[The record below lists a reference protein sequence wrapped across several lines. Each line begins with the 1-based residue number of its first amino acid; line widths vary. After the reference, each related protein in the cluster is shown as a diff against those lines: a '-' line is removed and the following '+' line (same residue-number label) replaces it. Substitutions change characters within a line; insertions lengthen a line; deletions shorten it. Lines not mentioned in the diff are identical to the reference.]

1 MKVIIA
7 LASTPRSLAGVP
19 RHAINLTRCLLSR
32 PEISEVHLIAA
43 PWQTGFAREAS
54 PMSDS
59 RFNLHAAHI
68 GSNTVSRNLWYY
80 NQLPA
85 LAQQL
90 SADLVHLAYPVPVR
104 SGAFQCP
111 TVVTLHDLYPYDIP
125 ENFGFPKV
133 WVSRAI
139 LRQCLR
145 NVDAIACV
153 SNFTLSR
160 LQDLDKQLAR
170 KASVVPNSVERDP
183 RPEDMAAPVECAGHP
198 FVLCVAQHRRNKNI
212 SLALRAFHALLRSG
226 ERPLSTRFLLVGN
239 QGPETSA
246 IRGLA
251 ASLGITKNIVELT
264 GISDAQL
271 QWCYRNCLLLVAPSA
286 IEGFGLPVAEALLAG
301 CPVVCSDIPAFREV
315 GNSNCLYF
323 SLGARQVDLLT
334 DAMSKAL
341 RMPVPK
347 ATSLPKFSTQVIGHQ
362 YLNLY
367 RAQFPTEQIDV
378 GITHVPYEISTERPF
393 PL

>member
-1 MKVIIA
+1 MKVLVTAISFSPKI
-7 LASTPRSLAGVP
+7 SGIQ
-19 RHAINLTRCLLSR
+19 RHAFNLVRCLLAH
-32 PEISEVHLIAA
+32 PEVSAVHLVIA
-43 PWQTGFAREAS
+43 PWQQAMVKSAGLGHDIRLHIEVAQLEA
-54 PMSDS
+54 
-59 RFNLHAAHI
+59 
-68 GSNTVSRNLWYY
+68 GSISRNLWHYRA
-80 NQLPA
+80 LPE
-85 LAQQL
+85 LANRLQP
-90 SADLVHLAYPVPVR
+90 DLIHLTYPVPINAVALR
-104 SGAFQCP
+104 CA
-111 TVVTLHDLYPYDIP
+111 VVLTLHDLYPYDIP

-160 LQDLDKQLAR
+160 LQDLNKQLAR